1 MKFSFKKFII
11 AGIAG
16 TVTVLAIT
24 IATYAA
30 FFHEFLGQFLELSD
44 ETIALISR
52 DPVNV
57 GTMLMANL
65 AHGFLMATVIQWG
78 EFFKPL
84 QGAKAAAIV
93 AFLTEIYF
101 CFSQYS
107 IMKTMSL
114 ASAIVDTIMWT
125 IINLAVGAV
134 IAKILGHTSEVEK

>member
-1 MKFSFKKFII
+1 MKFSLKKFII

-78 EFFKPL
+78 KFFKPL

>member
-78 EFFKPL
+78 KFFKPL

-134 IAKILGHTSEVEK
+134 IAKILGHTSEAKK

>member
-1 MKFSFKKFII
+1 MKFSLKKFII

-78 EFFKPL
+78 KFFKPL

-134 IAKILGHTSEVEK
+134 IAKILGHTSEAKK